1 VTLES
6 VRSVEDLAAAL
17 RLAEVGEQLV
27 CAVTADRVA
36 FEAVIEALRDDWID
50 VTDARVAT
58 GAEQLARTS
67 DGPATEA
74 VWIELAP
81 EQLSRIDPMR
91 TALLP
96 RGAVLLGCSEDT
108 HNRLRAA
115 APHFCSLIVPFARV
129 SVSDDAHGRARDTL
143 LHKLR
148 EHYSMSDEELITKV
162 RADALDLGPDHALWL
177 VLIGHGALI
186 RSEAT

>member
-1 VTLES
+1 
-6 VRSVEDLAAAL
+6 
-17 RLAEVGEQLV
+17 
-27 CAVTADRVA
+27 
-36 FEAVIEALRDDWID
+36 

-58 GAEQLARTS
+58 SAEQLARSS
-67 DGPATEA
+67 DGSAIEA
-74 VWIELAP
+74 VWLELEP

-129 SVSDDAHGRARDTL
+129 SVSDDAHGRARDAL
-143 LHKLR
+143 LGKLR
-148 EHYSMSDEELITKV
+148 EHYAMSDEELVAKV
-162 RADALDLGPDHALWL
+162 SAHELSLGPDHALWL
-177 VLIGHGALI
+177 VLLGHGALI
-186 RSEAT
+186 RSEGH